1 MHWRLRG
8 VDVGMVACLWMGLAS
23 LDFGGR
29 RGKEETFAG
38 QVLIARGKHQ
48 QQKTNESEIK
58 RRGEGHNGVNE
69 QAAHKRHENDTRFS
83 ADLYQRQ

>member
-1 MHWRLRG
+1 
-8 VDVGMVACLWMGLAS
+8 MVACLWMGLSS
-23 LDFGGR
+23 LDLGR
-29 RGKEETFAG
+29 RGGGGGKEETFAG

-48 QQKTNESEIK
+48 QQNRNESEIK